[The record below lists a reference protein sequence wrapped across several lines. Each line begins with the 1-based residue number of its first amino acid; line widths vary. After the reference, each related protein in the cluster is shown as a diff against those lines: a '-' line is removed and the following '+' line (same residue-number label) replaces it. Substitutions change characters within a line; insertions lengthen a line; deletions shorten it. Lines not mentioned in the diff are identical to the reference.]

1 MHKQKQKAMTPRKK
15 LAKQQIELQKK
26 IQDLANVNIVT
37 CGNCGQ
43 IILHE
48 RNEGDIECFECGEV
62 MEQCDCPDLWYNG
75 AEESFD

>member
-1 MHKQKQKAMTPRKK
+1 MTSPKK

-48 RNEGDIECFECGEV
+48 INDDDIECFECGEV
-62 MEQCDCPDLWYNG
+62 LEQSDLWYKG

>member
-1 MHKQKQKAMTPRKK
+1 MTSPKK

-48 RNEGDIECFECGEV
+48 INEDDIECFECNEV
-62 MEQCDCPDLWYNG
+62 LEKSDCPDLWYKG